1 MASRRRSHLA
11 AVPTRESRPPLVR
24 PWFRQCPRHE
34 VCRWRQLRKPHVEEV
49 ELREILL
56 ADAPRRAP
64 DSAQARSL
72 PGETSTTEPD
82 NTDGHGTSLG
92 GMEGRGEGSPG
103 GVLGD

>member
-24 PWFRQCPRHE
+24 PGLRECPRHE
-34 VCRWRQLRKPHVEEV
+34 GCRRRQLRKPHVEEV

-56 ADAPRRAP
+56 AHATRRAP

-82 NTDGHGTSLG
+82 DANGHGHEPS
-92 GMEGRGEGSPG
+92 EGWREEG
-103 GVLGD
+103 